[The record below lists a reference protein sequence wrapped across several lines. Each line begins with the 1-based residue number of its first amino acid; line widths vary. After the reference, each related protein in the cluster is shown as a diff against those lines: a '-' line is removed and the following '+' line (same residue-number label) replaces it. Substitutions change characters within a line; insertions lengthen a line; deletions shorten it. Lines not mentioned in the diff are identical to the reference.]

1 MHANIPCCSLS
12 PSLSKKIVY
21 DAGTDPASW
30 VWGKILV
37 IFGSQVSLRQW
48 FLTFTNP
55 PNTYVILQR
64 KRILLMKAFIAIP
77 NISFDLALGLQTFL

>member
-12 PSLSKKIVY
+12 PLTKKSVY
-21 DAGTDPASW
+21 DAGADPASW
-30 VWGKILV
+30 VWGKISV